1 MSQADLKTIFNL
13 IAIEYISLFEIIFVI
28 FMHLYFK
35 IMTKISSFY
44 VEAFVWLEARH
55 NFVTS
60 NLDEDV
66 KQQQ

>member
-1 MSQADLKTIFNL
+1 
-13 IAIEYISLFEIIFVI
+13 
-28 FMHLYFK
+28 MHLYFK

>member
-28 FMHLYFK
+28 FMHLYFR
-35 IMTKISSFY
+35 IMTKNSSFY